1 MKLPPR
7 WVRRLL
13 LWPLPVVA
21 VFFYVTT
28 VPLLLIAAFVISHRL
43 PGKMRAVRA
52 LGLATIYLFV
62 EAAIVVSSLAL
73 WIASGFGWKLETD
86 RFVAAHYWMFRQAIQ
101 VLVLAARQLFSLEIA
116 ADGPD
121 LPSDD
126 GIDQTTEV
134 PLIVM
139 SRHAGPADSLLLLH
153 QVMSWRGRRPRIIA
167 KDLLQFDPAL
177 DIMLNRL
184 PNGFIASKP
193 GTSSDTLAAIGD
205 LAAGMT
211 NLDAFVIFPEG
222 GNFSENR
229 RLRAI
234 DRLREGGYE
243 LAARRAAELRN
254 VLPPRPAGTKAA
266 LAACPTA
273 DAVFVAHTGL
283 DEIATI
289 ADLWS
294 AIPQEKTLRINWVVL
309 PADQIPRTGAG
320 QEEMLYLAW
329 EAIDHW
335 IETVGAEEKT

>member
-13 LWPLPVVA
+13 LWPIPVVA

-28 VPLLLIAAFVISHRL
+28 VPLLLIAALIVSYRL
-43 PGKMRAVRA
+43 PGKLRAVRI

-62 EAAIVVSSLAL
+62 EAAIVVASLAL
-73 WIASGFGWKLETD
+73 WIVSGFGWKLKAE
-86 RFVAAHYWMFRQAIQ
+86 RFVAAHYWMLRQAVR
-101 VLVLAARQLFSLEIA
+101 VLVLAARRLFSLEIA

-126 GIDQTTEV
+126 GLEHTTEV

-153 QVMSWRGRRPRIIA
+153 QVMSWRGRRPRIVA

-184 PNGFIASKP
+184 PNRFITPNPSR
-193 GTSSDTLAAIGD
+193 SDDTLIAISE
-205 LAAGMT
+205 LAADMT

-222 GNFSENR
+222 GNFSEQR

-243 LAARRAAELRN
+243 LAARRATELRN

-273 DAVFVAHTGL
+273 DAVFVAHTGI

-294 AIPQEKTLRINWVVL
+294 AIPQAKTLHINWVVL
-309 PADQIPRTGAG
+309 PSDQIPRTGAG

-335 IETVGAEEKT
+335 IEMIGAQG